1 MIEIRPEQFQ
11 TLAHDH
17 RDRFHRQILTM
28 LKEAA
33 PELESKKT
41 DEELLATIEKA
52 HRRATEK
59 EVTLKTDVARFAGLE
74 VFTGP
79 DFDRHEA
86 VENYL
91 YREPGS
97 ISFKLEQ
104 LYERMG
110 SVSPPG

>member
-1 MIEIRPEQFQ
+1 MIEIRPDQFQ

-17 RDRFHRQILTM
+17 RDRFHRQILAM
-28 LKEAA
+28 LKESA
-33 PELESKKT
+33 PELETKKT
-41 DEELLATIEKA
+41 DEELLATIETA

-59 EVTLKTDVARFAGLE
+59 AITLKPDVARFAGLE
-74 VFTGP
+74 VFSGP
-79 DFDRHEA
+79 DFDRHPV

-97 ISFKLEQ
+97 ISTKLEL

-110 SVSPPG
+110 AASPPG